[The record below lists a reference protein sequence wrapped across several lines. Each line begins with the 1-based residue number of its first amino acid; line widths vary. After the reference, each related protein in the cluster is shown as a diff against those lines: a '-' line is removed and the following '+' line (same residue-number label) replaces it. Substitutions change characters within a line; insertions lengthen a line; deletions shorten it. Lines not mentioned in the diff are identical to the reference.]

1 MTTRDDELQDIL
13 NQLVRWRENHQVRN
27 ITLTVDGSGYAY
39 AYGWDGAEKV
49 DIPAYKTETPGAAT
63 PRESK

>member
-1 MTTRDDELQDIL
+1 MTERDEELKGIL
-13 NQLVRWRENHQVRN
+13 DRLVEWRKINKVNN
-27 ITLTVDGSGYAY
+27 ITLSINGSGYAC